1 LYKLKILDSTEI
13 SMSRESKTKAALSV
27 LMSIYSGDN
36 ADYLDMAVESII
48 SQTRLPDEIVVVKDG
63 PLTNELSR
71 IIKQWQQK
79 RPGLFKVVSL
89 PENCGLGVALQE
101 GLKACSYDIVARMDA
116 DDISCPDRFE
126 KQLKFLQENPD
137 LAVVSSW
144 MACFEDNPDN
154 IVFIRQMPQEYEDIR
169 RIAKFRNPVYHPSAM
184 FRRSEVEAVGG
195 YTDRQRNQDYHL
207 WARMLLN
214 GSKITCIPEPLYKFR
229 YNSNFL
235 KRRVSFRHTIS
246 MMKLQKEFLRMGFI
260 SFPRFILNII
270 VRITAYMLPITMTR
284 FVRTRLLKL

>member
-36 ADYLDMAVESII
+36 ADYLDMAVESTI

-79 RPGLFKVVSL
+79 QPELIKIVSL
-89 PENCGLGVALQE
+89 QENRGLGVALRE

-116 DDISCPDRFE
+116 DDISCPDRLE
-126 KQLKFLQENPD
+126 KQLKFLQDNPD
-137 LAVVSSW
+137 VALVSSW
-144 MACFEDNPDN
+144 MACFEDDPDK
-154 IVFIRQMPQEYEDIR
+154 IIFIRKMPQKHEDIKK
-169 RIAKFRNPVYHPSAM
+169 IARYRNPVLHPPVM
-184 FRRSEVEAVGG
+184 FRRSAIEAVGG
-195 YTDRQRNQDYHL
+195 YTERQRNQDYHL
-207 WARMLLN
+207 WARMLLK

-229 YNSNFL
+229 CNSNFL
-235 KRRVSFRHTIS
+235 KRRASFQHTIS
-246 MMKLQKEFLRMGFI
+246 MIKLQKEFLRMGFI